1 MPAGYTW
8 ARMKLRP
15 LRYFVPAAEE
25 LNISRAAARLRISQ
39 PAVSRQLRDLEE
51 ELQVELF
58 RRESHGLRLTPAG
71 GAFLAHARD
80 LLRRSGE
87 AVKHMAVFTARP
99 KETLAV
105 GYIAPVLAGILTPD
119 LRRFAAARP
128 DAEVVLRELAPGE
141 QARALRA
148 GRIDLALPG
157 HPCPELEREF
167 TLTELTRIPLQAV
180 LPDNHRL
187 ARRRR
192 IALAELGGE
201 AFIGFS
207 AEAFPGRNA
216 TLCAGCQ
223 AAGFTPRFRHHVESL
238 TALLALVAAGKG
250 VTLAPAEVGRLPH
263 PGAVFVPLRPPV
275 PSVISAAARRRDDG
289 NPLVQELLKC
299 CRVGGA
305 SR

>member
-1 MPAGYTW
+1 MLAGAGALSSQRLAEL
-8 ARMKLRP
+8 ARFADGLGPELNLVLDLADPGLRP
-15 LRYFVPAAEE
+15 RPLIA
-25 LNISRAAARLRISQ
+25 Q
-39 PAVSRQLRDLEE
+39 
-51 ELQVELF
+51 
-58 RRESHGLRLTPAG
+58 
-71 GAFLAHARD
+71 AHAAG
-80 LLRRSGE
+80 LKVHPWTGRSE
-87 AVKHMAVFTARP
+87 NNFLPPA
-99 KETLAV
+99 
-105 GYIAPVLAGILTPD
+105 

-141 QARALRA
+141 QPGALRA

-207 AEAFPGRNA
+207 EETFPGRNA